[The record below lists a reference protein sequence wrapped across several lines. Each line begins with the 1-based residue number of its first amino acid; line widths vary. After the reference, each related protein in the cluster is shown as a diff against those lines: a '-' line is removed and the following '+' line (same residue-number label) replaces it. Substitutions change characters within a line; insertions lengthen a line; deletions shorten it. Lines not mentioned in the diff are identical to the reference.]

1 MRNLFPRKLT
11 AAVFAAL
18 ILSLG
23 LAAASAEAHPG
34 FHGFHGWGGWYGHYA
49 VHDDCFTQRR
59 VFVDRY
65 DRLHVR
71 YVNVCY

>member
-11 AAVFAAL
+11 AAAVATL
-18 ILSLG
+18 VSSLG

-34 FHGFHGWGGWYGHYA
+34 FPGFLGWGGWYGNHA
-49 VHDDCFTQRR
+49 VHDDCFTQLR
-59 VFVDRY
+59 VFVDCH
-65 DRLHVR
+65 DQVHVR